1 MRDYKLYCLDGTRR
15 IQRAADVI
23 SAKSDQ
29 DAIDIARGLDMPI
42 ACELWQGERLVA
54 TSPAAKS

>member
-29 DAIDIARGLDMPI
+29 DAIDIARGLDMPMP
-42 ACELWQGERLVA
+42 CELWQGRRLVA
-54 TSPAAKS
+54 TISPAEK